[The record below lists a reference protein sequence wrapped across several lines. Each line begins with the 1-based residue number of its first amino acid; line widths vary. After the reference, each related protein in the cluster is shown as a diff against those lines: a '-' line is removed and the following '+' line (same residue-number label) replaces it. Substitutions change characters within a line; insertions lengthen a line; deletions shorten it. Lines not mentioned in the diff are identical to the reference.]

1 MPDGAEACAAGTLL
15 VMRGTKPDASFVG
28 GYLKNW
34 SCDRIDDFGE
44 YQQNKLKNEAYE
56 LLDLK

>member
-1 MPDGAEACAAGTLL
+1 VKG
-15 VMRGTKPDASFVG
+15 
-28 GYLKNW
+28 W
-34 SCDRIDDFGE
+34 SCDSIDDFGE